1 MRNELRES
9 ERRKRERSRETFS
22 PGVIGWIINTFQT
35 TTTAAAAQKR
45 AEIQVV

>member
-1 MRNELRES
+1 MSSEKARE
-9 ERRKRERSRETFS
+9 KKERSRETFS

-35 TTTAAAAQKR
+35 TTAAAAAQKR